1 MNLSHVEDHSRQQP
15 KIEHI
20 CNSEFEDYKT
30 YHVQQLKENI
40 KELQSMGWDTNWEI
54 NDLLEELKSW
64 DKPIIH

>member
-15 KIEHI
+15 QIEHI

-40 KELQSMGWDTNWEI
+40 KELQSMG
-54 NDLLEELKSW
+54 
-64 DKPIIH
+64 